1 MRHWCTAIALSVA
14 AAAPVQ
20 AAPPQRVVIEYEV
33 LYNGTSLARVRHV
46 LEHDATTYR
55 LAETWEGSGL
65 LALLGEIRRTSQGQV
80 TPAGLQPLVYED
92 RRPRRAPASA
102 RFDWAKGT
110 VTQEFRGP
118 PRTEPIP
125 AHAQDRL
132 SFFYAPAFKA
142 PGKGPLEYHVVD
154 GKGVS
159 HYVLEVA
166 GRERL
171 SVPAGEFDA
180 LRLVKREDDDRRKTE
195 LWLDAGGSLLP
206 LRLHIVEKDG
216 TRLDQVAVRI
226 EPPA

>member
-1 MRHWCTAIALSVA
+1 MRLWCTAIALSVA
-14 AAAPVQ
+14 AAAAP
-20 AAPPQRVVIEYEV
+20 AAPPARVVIQYDV
-33 LYNGTSLARVRHV
+33 RHNGTSLATVRHV
-46 LEHDATTYR
+46 LEHDATSYR
-55 LAETWEGSGL
+55 LTETWEGNGL
-65 LALLGEIRRTSQGQV
+65 LVLLGEIRRTSQGQV
-80 TPAGLQPLVYED
+80 TPSGLRPLVYED
-92 RRPRRAPASA
+92 RRPRRGPATA

-110 VTQEFRGP
+110 LVQEFRGP

-159 HYVLEVA
+159 HYVLEIA

-171 SVPAGEFDA
+171 KVPAGEFDA
-180 LRLVKREDDDRRKTE
+180 LRLVKREDDGGKRTE

-206 LRLHIVEKDG
+206 LRLHIVHKDG
-216 TRLDQVAVRI
+216 TRIDQVAARI